1 MIDYVFFSLFLVM
14 CVCYVG
20 DVVST
25 VLYLHRKRPG
35 RRQADRIVR
44 VFIMFWII
52 AFLVLLMAYLWVQ
65 SLVHVF
71 YDLINL

>member
-25 VLYLHRKRPG
+25 VLYLHRKR
-35 RRQADRIVR
+35 ADMSLIYR
-44 VFIMFWII
+44 VLRTFIMFWII
-52 AFLVLLMAYLWVQ
+52 VFLVLLMAYLWVQ

-71 YDLINL
+71 FD

>member
-1 MIDYVFFSLFLVM
+1 MINNVFFAIDLVM

-25 VLYLHRKRPG
+25 VLYLHRKR
-35 RRQADRIVR
+35 ADMSLIYR
-44 VFIMFWII
+44 VLRTFIMFWII
-52 AFLVLLMAYLWVQ
+52 VFLVLLMAYLWVQ

-71 YDLINL
+71 FD